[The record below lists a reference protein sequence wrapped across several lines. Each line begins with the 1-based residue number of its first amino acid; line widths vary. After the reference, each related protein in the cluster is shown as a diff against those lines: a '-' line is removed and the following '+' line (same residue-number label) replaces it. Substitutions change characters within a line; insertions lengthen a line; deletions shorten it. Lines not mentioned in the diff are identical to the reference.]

1 MIVLDKVVKEYDM
14 GAVKVRAL
22 NGVSLEIERGESVAV
37 LGPSGSGK
45 STLMNLIGCLD
56 TPSSGTYRL
65 DGEMVNQMNRNQLAA
80 IRNRKIGF
88 VFQNF
93 NLLAYASA
101 QENVELPLIY
111 GKVPGNQRRRR
122 ARELLELVGL
132 GERAGH
138 RPAELS
144 GGERQRVAIARAL
157 ANEPEV
163 IVADEPTGNLDS
175 KSGAGIVNLFRQL
188 YDQGKTLIVVTH
200 DQKVADHCERIVR
213 LLDGRLDSDISNGNG
228 RQLLSNSVAENS

>member
-1 MIVLDKVVKEYDM
+1 MIILENVVKEYDM

-22 NGVSLEIERGESVAV
+22 NGVSLEIGRGEFVAV

-56 TPSSGTYRL
+56 TPSSGTYQL
-65 DGEMVNQMNRNQLAA
+65 DGEPVSRMNRNQLAS

-101 QENVELPLIY
+101 QENVELPMIY
-111 GKVPGNQRRRR
+111 GRVSGGERRRR

-132 GERAGH
+132 GERAAH

-144 GGERQRVAIARAL
+144 GGERQRVAIARSL

-175 KSGAGIVNLFRQL
+175 KSGAGIVGLFSNLHK
-188 YDQGKTLIVVTH
+188 QGKTLIIVTH
-200 DQKVADHCERIVR
+200 DQKIADYCQRIIR
-213 LLDGRLDSDISNGNG
+213 LLDGRLDSDVANGNG
-228 RQLLSNSVAENS
+228 KQLLSTSVEG